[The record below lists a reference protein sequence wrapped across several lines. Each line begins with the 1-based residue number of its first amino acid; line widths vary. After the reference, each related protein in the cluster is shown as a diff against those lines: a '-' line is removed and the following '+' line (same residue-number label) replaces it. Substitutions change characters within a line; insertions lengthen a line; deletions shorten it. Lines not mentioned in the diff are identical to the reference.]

1 MPKYAY
7 RTKNLK
13 TMIVKT
19 NVKLNLGLSV
29 LRKRPDGYH
38 DIETLFVPCFDFGDT
53 LEIITG
59 DDYSRTSAAMFAK
72 YGSVEYTLNDG
83 RNGAENHKAAE
94 PEALTTNEI
103 SACERIVE
111 SEEDSSTPY
120 KVKTKDSGQVT
131 VSEDSRLVQGISED
145 GKLMITIAR
154 EEGVDWNPLKDLCT
168 KAYYILAQDFDLPPV
183 KIFLEKTA
191 PVGAGLGGGSADAA
205 FTLKAL
211 NELCGLN
218 LSDQRLSEYAARL
231 GSDCSFF
238 IFNRP
243 MIGSGRGEVL
253 EPYDID
259 LSAYETKVLIPEGVA
274 VSTAE
279 AYKGI
284 VPREAAGVSDT
295 ISATRRLVSIA
306 EPSVRCPK
314 VAAASSTETAT
325 ARGTEV
331 RTGQCPETAT
341 VRCPETATAQSP
353 KAETAKCLET
363 ETICGQEDRTDRSSE
378 TAAAR
383 CPETK
388 AAKSP
393 EAVGASSLALREV
406 LALPV
411 TEWKGNLVNDFEATV
426 FKAHPELAAIK
437 QSLYDSG
444 AVYASMSGSGSALF
458 ALYRK

>member
-1 MPKYAY
+1 MGIK
-7 RTKNLK
+7 K
-13 TMIVKT
+13 MIVKT
-19 NVKLNLGLSV
+19 NVKLNLGLGV
-29 LRKRPDGYH
+29 LRKRPDGFH
-38 DIETLFVPCFDFGDT
+38 DIETLFVPCFDFCDT
-53 LEIITG
+53 LEIITA
-59 DDYSRTSAAMFAK
+59 DDYSRTSAALFAK
-72 YGSVEYTLNDG
+72 YGTAEYPEDG
-83 RNGAENHKAAE
+83 
-94 PEALTTNEI
+94 
-103 SACERIVE
+103 
-111 SEEDSSTPY
+111 
-120 KVKTKDSGQVT
+120 
-131 VSEDSRLVQGISED
+131 RLVQGISED

-154 EEGVDWNPLKDLCT
+154 EEGVDWNPLKDLCA
-168 KAYYILAQDFDLPPV
+168 KAYGVLAEDFELPPI

-243 MIGSGRGEVL
+243 MTGSGRGEIL

-259 LSAYETKVLIPEGVA
+259 LSEYEIQVLIPEGVA

-284 VPREAAGVSDT
+284 VPRGKAGSLGLMEA
-295 ISATRRLVSIA
+295 
-306 EPSVRCPK
+306 
-314 VAAASSTETAT
+314 
-325 ARGTEV
+325 
-331 RTGQCPETAT
+331 
-341 VRCPETATAQSP
+341 
-353 KAETAKCLET
+353 
-363 ETICGQEDRTDRSSE
+363 
-378 TAAAR
+378 
-383 CPETK
+383 
-388 AAKSP
+388 
-393 EAVGASSLALREV
+393 

-411 TEWKGNLVNDFEATV
+411 TEWKDNLVNDFEATV